1 MMFEPT
7 KTNFVF
13 LWVVSFLWTGKFLC
27 QRWVHS
33 MFQKKQISCPRN
45 RIQIDVMTQ
54 ETCKQK
60 TCTIIGETRKP
71 LKRKQNYNRQQN
83 VDVLT
88 LWTWLSLLTTNSEG
102 SWGSGVAPSKPTRE
116 AVQQWRRWEI
126 GVGLGICL
134 GGTENSALASPEWVE
149 NPFTNVQ
156 FLIYVLGQDNKARA
170 EDKGVPD
177 SLGQQYPNFCGRQNQ
192 LGCSWNKKDPW
203 THCEDFG
210 SGILGWVAL
219 EA

>member
-13 LWVVSFLWTGKFLC
+13 LWVVSFLWTEKFLC

-71 LKRKQNYNRQQN
+71 LKRKQNYNRQPECGCFN
-83 VDVLT
+83 PVNLT
-88 LWTWLSLLTTNSEG
+88 SIANYKFRREL
-102 SWGSGVAPSKPTRE
+102 GSGVAPSRPARE
-116 AVQQWRRWEI
+116 AGQQWRRWEI
-126 GVGLGICL
+126 GIGLGICL

-149 NPFTNVQ
+149 NTFTNVQ
-156 FLIYVLGQDNKARA
+156 FLIYVLEQDNKARE
-170 EDKGVPD
+170 EDKGIPD
-177 SLGQQYPNFCGRQNQ
+177 SLGQQYPNFCGHQNE
-192 LGCSWNKKDPW
+192 LGCLWNKKDPW
-203 THCEDFG
+203 THFEDFG
-210 SGILGWVAL
+210 SVILG
-219 EA
+219 